1 MPPPHPQHANLGVRG
16 SSLLSILCDIL
27 YIDQYLR
34 VAVPDCQIRFGN
46 FLARVVG
53 GVLFDPIMHL
63 SILCPTTPC
72 TGIGGGRQGIIG
84 RIDFLT
90 SP

>member
-34 VAVPDCQIRFGN
+34 VAMPDCQIRFGN

-53 GVLFDPIMHL
+53 GVPSQNCVCLKLYTLYLVDK
-63 SILCPTTPC
+63 
-72 TGIGGGRQGIIG
+72 RQLDKSLWQDYHQI
-84 RIDFLT
+84 FN
-90 SP
+90 